1 MSKNTKDKVGASFV
15 RKYVRTLERRR
26 NAARDMIWYADGI
39 EFDTLQNVIDHFG
52 KYFPALRP
60 HMTYLARKADQ
71 ESANIL
77 AELAAIEAEA
87 RAKAKELDE
96 KEPTVKELIA
106 ESEIDAGE
114 PEDSLADSDLQEE
127 HAVEEDAM
135 VDLEYEGD
143 NFTMGDQ
150 FDADGGDE

>member
-1 MSKNTKDKVGASFV
+1 
-15 RKYVRTLERRR
+15 
-26 NAARDMIWYADGI
+26 
-39 EFDTLQNVIDHFG
+39 
-52 KYFPALRP
+52 
-60 HMTYLARKADQ
+60 MTYLARKADQ

-77 AELAAIEAEA
+77 AELAAIEVEA

-106 ESEIDAGE
+106 KSEIDAGE